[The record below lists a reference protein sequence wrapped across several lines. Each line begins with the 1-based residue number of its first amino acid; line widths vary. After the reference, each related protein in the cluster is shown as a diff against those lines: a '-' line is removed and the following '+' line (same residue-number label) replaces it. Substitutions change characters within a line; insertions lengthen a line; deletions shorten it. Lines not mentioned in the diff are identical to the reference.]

1 MITCWLYIPVIFLL
15 SIPATPKLYVLPD
28 DSSDRISVVP
38 LPLVVILVS
47 SLSLRTLM
55 MYLVRQIEWSEGGDQ
70 VRLTELSLSA
80 TTDNPIGEVKSEINV
95 IVYIVT

>member
-1 MITCWLYIPVIFLL
+1 M
-15 SIPATPKLYVLPD
+15 LPD

-38 LPLVVILVS
+38 LPLVVVVILTAI
-47 SLSLRTLM
+47 SLRALM

-80 TTDNPIGEVKSEINV
+80 TTDNPIGEPSNVKSE
-95 IVYIVT
+95 VYIINFTS